1 MMQKQ
6 QRGMTGLGIVMLL
19 AVFGFI
25 ALGVLQ
31 MVPVYLENMK
41 IVQVLNQ
48 IKVELDGQNPTVTD
62 IRKSLGKRV
71 NIESLREVNYIKDF
85 KIARS
90 EIGYNVSTTYS
101 RKKQY
106 VANLYLLAEFDHAV
120 EIAR

>member
-48 IKVELDGQNPTVTD
+48 IKDELDGQNPTVTD

-120 EIAR
+120 EIKR

>member
-6 QRGMTGLGIVMLL
+6 QRGMTGLGLVMLL

-48 IKVELDGQNPTVTD
+48 VKDELDGQNPTVTD

-90 EIGYNVSTTYS
+90 ELGYNVSTTYS
-101 RKKQY
+101 RKKRY
-106 VANLYLLAEFDHAV
+106 IANLFLLAEFDHAV
-120 EIAR
+120 EIKR

>member
-6 QRGMTGLGIVMLL
+6 QRGMTGLGLVMLL

-48 IKVELDGQNPTVTD
+48 IKDELDGQNPTVTD

-90 EIGYNVSTTYS
+90 ELGYNVSTTYS
-101 RKKQY
+101 RKKRY
-106 VANLYLLAEFDHAV
+106 IANLYLLAEFDHAV
-120 EIAR
+120 EIKR